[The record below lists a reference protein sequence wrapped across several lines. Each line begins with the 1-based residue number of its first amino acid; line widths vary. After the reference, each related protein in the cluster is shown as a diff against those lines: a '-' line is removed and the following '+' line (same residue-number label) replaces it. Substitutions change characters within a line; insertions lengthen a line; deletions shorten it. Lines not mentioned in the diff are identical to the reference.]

1 MTEFLEKAKKLN
13 LKGSITQT
21 EFENIPAQKLY
32 EKIGFVKIENKEWNE
47 GITYELLFNDG
58 KK

>member
-1 MTEFLEKAKKLN
+1 M
-13 LKGSITQT
+13 TQT

-32 EKIGFVKIENKEWNE
+32 EKIGFEEINNPEWKE
-47 GITYELLFNDG
+47 GITYKLNFAPH